1 MHSQPRLRDL
11 AISDSGMVFD
21 ACTGAMFTINATGRA
36 IVEGLKIGVG
46 RAAMVAKLRDGF
58 ELSPDDDPARDLDEF
73 LLLLRKAT
81 LIAHDFVL
89 ED

>member
-1 MHSQPRLRDL
+1 MSSQPRLRDL
-11 AISDSGMVFD
+11 AISDSGMAFD

-36 IVEGLKIGVG
+36 IVEGLKAETG
-46 RAAMVAKLRDGF
+46 RGAMVAHLREGF
-58 ELSPDDDPARDLDEF
+58 ELAPSDDPARDLDEF
-73 LLLLRKAT
+73 LLLLRRAG

>member
-1 MHSQPRLRDL
+1 MHQHPRLRDL

-21 ACTGAMFTINATGRA
+21 ACTGAMFTINASGRA
-36 IVEGLKIGVG
+36 IIEGLKVG
-46 RAAMVAKLRDGF
+46 TGRRDLVGQLQESF
-58 ELSPDDDPARDLDEF
+58 QLAPGDDPARDLDEF
-73 LLLLRKAT
+73 LLLLRRAD

>member
-11 AISDSGMVFD
+11 AISDTGVAFD
-21 ACTGAMFTINATGRA
+21 ACTGSMFTINATGRV
-36 IVEGLKIGVG
+36 IVEGLKAGAG
-46 RAAMVAKLRDGF
+46 RAALVEHMREDFLL
-58 ELSPDDDPARDLDEF
+58 EPHDDPGRDLDEF
-73 LLLLRKAT
+73 LLLLRQAG